1 MARSKKLQDK
11 IYKEKKEK
19 LNSQHAESGEKKSND
34 MSYFLR
40 PIEKPKK
47 KVPLQGVRSYTFNN
61 GDRKLS
67 ITAATGLLF
76 ELHNMSENK
85 DKK

>member
-1 MARSKKLQDK
+1 M
-11 IYKEKKEK
+11 
-19 LNSQHAESGEKKSND
+19 EKKSND

-40 PIEKPKK
+40 PVEKPKK
-47 KVPLQGVRSYTFNN
+47 KVPLQGVKSYVFKS

-76 ELHNMSENK
+76 ELHNMTENR
-85 DKK
+85 DKKEFELAGLLKNSYQNRDSILS

>member
-1 MARSKKLQDK
+1 MVRSKQLQER

-19 LNSQHAESGEKKSND
+19 LAAQSENIEKKSND

-40 PIEKPKK
+40 PVEKPKK
-47 KVPLQGVRSYTFNN
+47 KVPLQGVKSYVFKN

-76 ELHNMSENK
+76 
-85 DKK
+85 

>member
-1 MARSKKLQDK
+1 MAKSKKLQER

-19 LNSQHAESGEKKSND
+19 LAAQSENVEKKSND

-40 PIEKPKK
+40 AVEKPKK
-47 KVPLQGVRSYTFNN
+47 KIPLQGVKSYVFKN

-76 ELHNMSENK
+76 ELHNMT
-85 DKK
+85 

>member
-1 MARSKKLQDK
+1 MVKSKQLQEK

-19 LNSQHAESGEKKSND
+19 LAAQGENNVEKKSND

-47 KVPLQGVRSYTFNN
+47 KVPLQGVKSYVFKN

-76 ELHNMSENK
+76 ELHNMA
-85 DKK
+85 

>member
-1 MARSKKLQDK
+1 MVKSKQLQER

-19 LNSQHAESGEKKSND
+19 LAAQGENNVEKKSND

-47 KVPLQGVRSYTFNN
+47 KVPLQGVKSYVFKN

-76 ELHNMSENK
+76 ELHNMT
-85 DKK
+85 

>member
-1 MARSKKLQDK
+1 MARSKQLQER

-19 LNSQHAESGEKKSND
+19 LSAQSENVEKKSND

-40 PIEKPKK
+40 PVEKPKK
-47 KVPLQGVRSYTFNN
+47 KVPLQGVKSYVFKN

-76 ELHNMSENK
+76 ELHNMN
-85 DKK
+85 

>member
-1 MARSKKLQDK
+1 MVKSKQLQEK

-19 LNSQHAESGEKKSND
+19 LAAQGENNVEKKSND

-47 KVPLQGVRSYTFNN
+47 KVPLQGVKSYVFKN

-76 ELHNMSENK
+76 ELHNMT
-85 DKK
+85 